1 MRSVESL
8 KADPLHGVDSR
19 WSWIT
24 AVSCSCML
32 FVATCSVRVA
42 GVLFYGIVDT
52 FGVTRE
58 EASWPVTLNGC
69 MLNLAG
75 PLMGYLCRRF
85 SCRNVL
91 LICSLLCGLGI
102 SLCYFAQ
109 GVLFINLCFG
119 LLHGI
124 TLSGIFVGGNVLVSQ
139 HFEKRRNTAH
149 SLLFTVTG
157 LNTFA
162 ITTIVEYFRS
172 TYGTR
177 GAFLLLGALVF
188 NTFPASILLR
198 SPIWTLPIKTSSK
211 GASQR
216 MTTVVKQKML
226 SSLHADDLKPGNNIV
241 KIRPNATA
249 IRQMNSAKLARSS
262 VVDDWTGSVQSFLE
276 LNGDKPSIGPHARAA
291 TLRETSKQF
300 LTPSFVV
307 IALSFSV
314 VVFGMATF
322 ILLSVDLA
330 KDKGIVPSE
339 AIYLL
344 HAFTAGDIAFRALT
358 GFVIDS
364 GFLSLEAVMLLGYLV
379 QGFAYELL
387 VWSETLPMMLLCSV
401 LVGVSNGSRI
411 SLQAPSII
419 KSFGMDTL
427 PIMMGGMVFCIGAFT
442 LGRPALVGYFR
453 DQLGDYRGLLHIIA
467 IVNAVFFL
475 VWTLRLLLQRRKQSR
490 VEDPENEDKPC
501 DKTENLLEGDNS

>member
-1 MRSVESL
+1 MAPAKCLVLCMYLNSL
-8 KADPLHGVDSR
+8 GV
-19 WSWIT
+19 
-24 AVSCSCML
+24 ML
-32 FVATCSVRVA
+32 FLEEKIPEKPKKT
-42 GVLFYGIVDT
+42 LF
-52 FGVTRE
+52 F
-58 EASWPVTLNGC
+58 
-69 MLNLAG
+69 
-75 PLMGYLCRRF
+75 F
-85 SCRNVL
+85 S
-91 LICSLLCGLGI
+91 
-102 SLCYFAQ
+102 
-109 GVLFINLCFG
+109 
-119 LLHGI
+119 GI

-442 LGRPALVGYFR
+442 LGRPALVG
-453 DQLGDYRGLLHIIA
+453 
-467 IVNAVFFL
+467 
-475 VWTLRLLLQRRKQSR
+475 
-490 VEDPENEDKPC
+490 KPGH
-501 DKTENLLEGDNS
+501 TAHV

>member
-8 KADPLHGVDSR
+8 KADPLYGLDSR

-32 FVATCSVRVA
+32 FMATCSVRVT
-42 GVLFYGIVDT
+42 GVLFYGIVGT

-91 LICSLLCGLGI
+91 VTCSLLCGLGI
-102 SLCYFAQ
+102 SLCFFAQ
-109 GVLFINLCFG
+109 GVLFINIFFG

-124 TLSGIFVGGNVLVSQ
+124 TLSGIFVGVNVLVSQ

-162 ITTIVEYFRS
+162 ITTIVEYCRE

-177 GAFLLLGALVF
+177 GAFLLLGAIVF

-198 SPIWTLPIKTSSK
+198 SPIWTVYIESSKKSSSK
-211 GASQR
+211 GTSQQT
-216 MTTVVKQKML
+216 TTVAKPKAL
-226 SSLHADDLKPGNNIV
+226 GTLLAADLKSRDDAV
-241 KIRPNATA
+241 KLRANAAA
-249 IRQMNSAKLARSS
+249 IRAANSAKLARTS
-262 VVDDWTGSVQSFLE
+262 VVDDWTGSVESFLE
-276 LNGDKPSIGPHARAA
+276 LNVNQKPPQRSHTRAV

-300 LTPSFVV
+300 LTPSFVI
-307 IALSFSV
+307 IALSFAV
-314 VVFGMATF
+314 VVFGMTTF
-322 ILLSVDLA
+322 TLLSVDLA
-330 KDKGIVPSE
+330 KDRGISPSE

-344 HAFTAGDIAFRALT
+344 HAFTAGDIVFRALT

-364 GFLSLEAVMLLGYLV
+364 GVLSLEAVMLLGYLV
-379 QGFAYELL
+379 QSFAFELL
-387 VWSETLPMMLLCSV
+387 VWSGTLPMMLLCSV
-401 LVGVSNGSRI
+401 FVGVSNGSRI
-411 SLQAPSII
+411 SLQAPSLI
-419 KSFGMDTL
+419 KSFGIDTL
-427 PIMMGGMVFCIGAFT
+427 PIMMGGMVFCIGALS
-442 LGRPALVGYFR
+442 LGRPALVG
-453 DQLGDYRGLLHIIA
+453 
-467 IVNAVFFL
+467 
-475 VWTLRLLLQRRKQSR
+475 
-490 VEDPENEDKPC
+490 
-501 DKTENLLEGDNS
+501 